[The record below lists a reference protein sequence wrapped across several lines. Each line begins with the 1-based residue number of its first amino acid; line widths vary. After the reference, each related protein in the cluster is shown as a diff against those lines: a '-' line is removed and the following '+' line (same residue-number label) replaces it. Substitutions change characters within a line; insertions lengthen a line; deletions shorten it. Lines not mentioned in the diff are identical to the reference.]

1 MADIRT
7 FDLPDL
13 GEGLT
18 EGEILRWFVAPGET
32 VTLNQPIVEVE
43 TAKAAVEIPSPYAGL
58 VTTLHHAEGATVEV
72 GSPLIAIDTAPGTS
86 ANADADVTRAG
97 DSAIPGDA
105 ALAAP
110 PAVSSG
116 IGSSGAASSTPG
128 AGPGSGGS
136 PGGGAVPPAGAA
148 AVGAVGAPPAG
159 SAGPAPGDGGGS
171 GEGGRTPVLVGY
183 GPRTGASRRRPR
195 RATPTP
201 EPVPAVGGGG
211 LVGDQAE
218 PAPDAT
224 LPLLP
229 TIPDAL
235 ASGVK
240 PVRHGGLEM
249 GRAAERAAQSA
260 DSVTPIPTGTRPH
273 PATTSRPR
281 AKPPVRK
288 LARDLGVDLARI
300 PATGPDGIVTRDDVT
315 RAASSVA
322 IEVVPAPAATVTA
335 EVREHRIPVRGVR
348 KLTAEAMV
356 TSVATAPHVTEWL
369 TVDVTRT
376 LRAVRRLRENK
387 AFADVRVNPMLL
399 IAKAVTL
406 AVARHPELNSTWV
419 DGPDGTAEIVVKD
432 YVNLGIAAATPRGL
446 MVPNLKDAGR
456 LSLPELAA
464 ALDSLVGVAKAG
476 RTPPADLTGGT
487 ITITNVGVFG
497 VDAGTPILN
506 PGEAAILC
514 VGQIV
519 ERPWV
524 HRGVVKPR
532 SVCQLALSFDHR
544 IVDGEGGSKFL
555 ADVGRFLEDPEGV
568 ALAWS

>member
-1 MADIRT
+1 MAEIRT

-32 VTLNQPIVEVE
+32 VALNQPIVEVE
-43 TAKAAVEIPSPYAGL
+43 TAKAAVEIPSPFAGV
-58 VTTLHHAEGATVEV
+58 VTTLHGEEGATLEV
-72 GSPLIAIDTAPGTS
+72 GSPLIAIDTAPGS
-86 ANADADVTRAG
+86 SDATTDATAAG
-97 DSAIPGDA
+97 ETAITGDA

-110 PAVSSG
+110 PAGADVV
-116 IGSSGAASSTPG
+116 AAS
-128 AGPGSGGS
+128 AGDQP
-136 PGGGAVPPAGAA
+136 
-148 AVGAVGAPPAG
+148 
-159 SAGPAPGDGGGS
+159 

-183 GPRTGASRRRPR
+183 GPRTGAARRRPR

-201 EPVPAVGGGG
+201 EPEPAVGGAG

-218 PAPDAT
+218 PAPDTT

-249 GRAAERAAQSA
+249 GRAAERAAQA
-260 DSVTPIPTGTRPH
+260 AGPTTAFPTSTGPEPH
-273 PATTSRPR
+273 PATATRPR

-288 LARDLGVDLARI
+288 LARDLGVDLTAI
-300 PATGPDGIVTRDDVT
+300 PATGPNGTVSRDDVT
-315 RAASSVA
+315 RAASAGTSETAVA
-322 IEVVPAPAATVTA
+322 GAAPDA
-335 EVREHRIPVRGVR
+335 REQRIPVRGVR

-356 TSVATAPHVTEWL
+356 ASVATAPHVTEWL

-376 LRAVRRLRENK
+376 LRAVRRLRENP

-406 AVARHPELNSTWV
+406 AVGRHPEVNSTWV

-446 MVPNLKDAGR
+446 LVPNVKDADR
-456 LSLPELAA
+456 LGLPELAA
-464 ALDSLVGVAKAG
+464 ALDQLVAVAKAG
-476 RTPPADLTGGT
+476 RTPPADLAGGT

-514 VGQIV
+514 VGQIA